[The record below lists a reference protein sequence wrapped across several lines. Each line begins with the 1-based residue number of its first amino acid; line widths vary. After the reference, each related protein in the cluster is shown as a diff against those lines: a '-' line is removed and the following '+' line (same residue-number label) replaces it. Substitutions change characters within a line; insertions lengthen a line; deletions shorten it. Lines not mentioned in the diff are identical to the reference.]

1 MNFYKIHGAGNDFVF
16 LDGREQVPGN
26 LEQLAQKLCDR
37 HLGVGADGL
46 IILLP
51 SVKADVEMH
60 YRNADGSV
68 TTCGNGA
75 RCLARFCE
83 FLGLWRQEK
92 PTLSIDTAGG
102 VVIVERSERKGT
114 YTVNMGSPR
123 FEPSQIPVALEG
135 EPLRRKLTA
144 LGSEYT
150 FSAVSMGNPHCV
162 IFVDSISEVPFNEL
176 GAAIE
181 KHELFPQKTNVE
193 FVEVLSRSRVKVRV
207 WERGVGPTLA
217 CGTANCAVLAVGVR
231 EGRLDKKITLEADGG
246 EFLVE
251 LRGQQFGVE
260 CGDERGEIFLT
271 GPTALVFK
279 GEILG

>member
-16 LDGREQVPGN
+16 LDGREQVPRN

-102 VVIVERSERKGT
+102 VVMVERSERKGT

-162 IFVDSISEVPFNEL
+162 IFVDSISAVPFHEL

-193 FVEVLSRSRVKVRV
+193 FVEVHSRSRVKVRV